1 MKKKHIRGI
10 LFLLIGIFAFFIAGE
25 KKTSGNIEK
34 NLKENI
40 IRFHVRANSDSKY
53 DQRNK
58 LKVRDAIV
66 NYMSPYMEKADTK
79 EEAMKILRQKKGGI
93 QKTAEETLRR
103 LGDPKKIN
111 VHYTTET
118 FPEKTYGNYTFPE
131 GVYDAVRVDIGVA
144 KGHNWWCVMFP
155 DLCVTKDDEVQ
166 INQNAKKKMEQLLGK
181 KTVNHLETNRYLQW
195 LWEL

>member
-1 MKKKHIRGI
+1 MKKKHMRGI
-10 LFLLIGIFAFFIAGE
+10 LFLIVGMFAFFIAGE
-25 KKTSGNIEK
+25 KKTSRNIEK

-58 LKVRDAIV
+58 LKVRDAV
-66 NYMSPYMEKADTK
+66 VDYVSSYMENADTK
-79 EEAMKILRQKKGGI
+79 EEAMKILRQEKGGI

-103 LGDPKKIN
+103 LGDSKKIK
-111 VHYTTET
+111 VYYTTET

-131 GVYDAVRVDIGVA
+131 GVYDAVRVDIGTA

-155 DLCVTKDDEVQ
+155 DLCVTKDDEIE
-166 INQNAKKKMEQLLGK
+166 INQSAKKKMEQLLGK
-181 KTVNHLETNRYLQW
+181 NAVNHLEANRYLQW
-195 LWEL
+195 LWE

>member
-1 MKKKHIRGI
+1 MRGI
-10 LFLLIGIFAFFIAGE
+10 LFLIVGMFVFFIVGE
-25 KKTSGNIEK
+25 KKTSENIEK

-40 IRFHVRANSDSKY
+40 IRFHVRANSNSKY

-58 LKVRDAIV
+58 LEVRDAIV
-66 NYMSPYMEKADTK
+66 NYMSQYMKKAETK

-103 LGDPKKIN
+103 LGDSQKIN
-111 VHYTTET
+111 VYYTTET

-131 GVYDAVRVDIGVA
+131 GVYDAVRVDIGTA

-155 DLCVTKDDEVQ
+155 DLCVTKDDEVK
-166 INQNAKKKMEQLLGK
+166 INQNAKKKMEQLLGE
-181 KTVNHLETNRYLQW
+181 KTVNHLEANRYLQW
-195 LWEL
+195 LWE

>member
-1 MKKKHIRGI
+1 MKKKHMRGI
-10 LFLLIGIFAFFIAGE
+10 LFLIVGMFAFFIAGE
-25 KKTSGNIEK
+25 KKTSRNIEK

-58 LKVRDAIV
+58 LKVRDAV
-66 NYMSPYMEKADTK
+66 VDYVSSYMENADTK
-79 EEAMKILRQKKGGI
+79 EEAMKILRQEKGGI

-103 LGDPKKIN
+103 LGDSKKIK
-111 VHYTTET
+111 VYYTTET

-131 GVYDAVRVDIGVA
+131 GVYDAVRVDIGTA

-155 DLCVTKDDEVQ
+155 DLCVTKDDEIE
-166 INQNAKKKMEQLLGK
+166 INQSAKKKMEQLLGK
-181 KTVNHLETNRYLQW
+181 KAVNHLEANRYLQW
-195 LWEL
+195 LWK

>member
-1 MKKKHIRGI
+1 MKKKHMRGI
-10 LFLLIGIFAFFIAGE
+10 LFLLIGIFVFFIAGE

-103 LGDPKKIN
+103 LGDSKKIN

-181 KTVNHLETNRYLQW
+181 KTVNQLETNRYLQW

>member
-1 MKKKHIRGI
+1 MKKKHMRGI
-10 LFLLIGIFAFFIAGE
+10 LFLLIGIFVFFIAGE

-103 LGDPKKIN
+103 LGDSKKIN

>member
-1 MKKKHIRGI
+1 MKKKHMRGI
-10 LFLLIGIFAFFIAGE
+10 LFLIVGMFAFFIAGE
-25 KKTSGNIEK
+25 KRTSKNIEK

-66 NYMSPYMEKADTK
+66 NYMSSYMEKADTK

-93 QKTAEETLRR
+93 QKTAKETLRR
-103 LGDPKKIN
+103 LGDSKKIN
-111 VHYTTET
+111 VYYTTET

-131 GVYDAVRVDIGVA
+131 GVYDAVRVDIGTA

-155 DLCVTKDDEVQ
+155 DLCVTKDDEVE

-181 KTVNHLETNRYLQW
+181 KTVNHLEANRYLQW
-195 LWEL
+195 LWE